1 MVRMGLRPGRTAG
14 EVLAVRAGHAVGV
27 TGLRLA

>member
-1 MVRMGLRPGRTAG
+1 VVCMGLRPGRTAG
-14 EVLAVRAGHAVGV
+14 EVLAVRAGHTLGC